1 MIQYIKKL
9 EQGDVFMGKRWSEKI
24 KDLENAV
31 SRLDE
36 AIKDSKKIELST
48 LKDGVIQRFEFTLEL
63 SWKILKTYLV
73 NEGID
78 CVNTPKS
85 VVREAYKAGI
95 IKNGEIQIEMIDNR
109 NLTSHIYSQ
118 SMADDIY
125 LRITKK
131 YFKELDLLFHF
142 LKEMNF

>member
-1 MIQYIKKL
+1 
-9 EQGDVFMGKRWSEKI
+9 MGKRWSEKI

-95 IKNGEIQIEMIDNR
+95 IKNGELWIEMIDDR

-131 YFKELDLLFHF
+131 YFKELELLFYY

>member
-1 MIQYIKKL
+1 
-9 EQGDVFMGKRWSEKI
+9 MGKRWSEKI

-95 IKNGEIQIEMIDNR
+95 IKNGEIWIEMIDDK

-125 LRITKK
+125 LRIIKK
-131 YFKELDLLFHF
+131 YFKELELLFHY

>member
-1 MIQYIKKL
+1 
-9 EQGDVFMGKRWSEKI
+9 MGKRWSEKI

-85 VVREAYKAGI
+85 VMREAYKAGI
-95 IKNGEIQIEMIDNR
+95 IKNGEIWIEMIDDR
-109 NLTSHIYSQ
+109 NLTSYIYSQ

-131 YFKELDLLFHF
+131 YFKELYLLFHF

>member
-1 MIQYIKKL
+1 
-9 EQGDVFMGKRWSEKI
+9 MGKRWSEKI

-95 IKNGEIQIEMIDNR
+95 IKNGEVWIEMIDDR

>member
-1 MIQYIKKL
+1 
-9 EQGDVFMGKRWSEKI
+9 MGKRWSEKI

-63 SWKILKTYLV
+63 SWKILKTYLM

-95 IKNGEIQIEMIDNR
+95 IKNGEIW
-109 NLTSHIYSQ
+109 
-118 SMADDIY
+118 
-125 LRITKK
+125 
-131 YFKELDLLFHF
+131 
-142 LKEMNF
+142 

>member
-1 MIQYIKKL
+1 
-9 EQGDVFMGKRWSEKI
+9 MGKRWSEKI

-95 IKNGEIQIEMIDNR
+95 IKNGEIWIEMIDDR

-131 YFKELDLLFHF
+131 YFKELELLFYY

>member
-1 MIQYIKKL
+1 
-9 EQGDVFMGKRWSEKI
+9 MGKRWSEKI

-63 SWKILKTYLV
+63 SWKILKTYLM

-95 IKNGEIQIEMIDNR
+95 IKNGEIWIEMIDDR

-131 YFKELDLLFHF
+131 YFKELELLFHY

>member
-1 MIQYIKKL
+1 
-9 EQGDVFMGKRWSEKI
+9 MGKRWSEKI

-85 VVREAYKAGI
+85 VVRDAYKAGI
-95 IKNGEIQIEMIDNR
+95 IKNGEIWIEMIDDR

-131 YFKELDLLFHF
+131 YFKELELLFYY